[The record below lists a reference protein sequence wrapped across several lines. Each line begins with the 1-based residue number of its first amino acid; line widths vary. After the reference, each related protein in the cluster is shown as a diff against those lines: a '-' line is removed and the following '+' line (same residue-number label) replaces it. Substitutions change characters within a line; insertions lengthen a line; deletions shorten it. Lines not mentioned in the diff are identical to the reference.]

1 MNLKGIAYSVSL
13 MTATGLLGGAV
24 AIAQQ
29 PMPSGQQQQ
38 PSMPNQ
44 QQPTNP
50 NMNPNA
56 NAPGVNPATGP
67 ATNEFGE
74 RAFVSKAMQGDNT
87 EVQLGQLAQQKSQSQ
102 DVKQLAQKLVSDH
115 SQMNQKWFDPEAKQ
129 LGVSE
134 SNKPSKKDKKMME
147 KLQGLSGSEFDT
159 QYLTM
164 MYKDHQKDLKDY
176 QDEANSTQDPNVK
189 QLAQQGSKVI
199 AQHLQL
205 IEQVAKNHNITL
217 GENAAQMPSM

>member
-50 NMNPNA
+50 NTSPNGS
-56 NAPGVNPATGP
+56 APGMNSATGP

-74 RAFVSKAMQGDNT
+74 RAFVSKAMQGDNA

-176 QDEANSTQDPNVK
+176 QDEAKSTQDPNVK

-217 GENAAQMPSM
+217 GENATQTPSM

>member
-1 MNLKGIAYSVSL
+1 MNLKRIAYNVS
-13 MTATGLLGGAV
+13 TIAATGLLGGAI

-29 PMPSGQQQQ
+29 PMPGQQ
-38 PSMPNQ
+38 PSMPSQ
-44 QQPTNP
+44 QPQQPTNP
-50 NMNPNA
+50 NANPG
-56 NAPGVNPATGP
+56 APGAYPGTSPTAN
-67 ATNEFGE
+67 NEFGE
-74 RAFVSKAMQGDNT
+74 KAFVSQAMQGDNE

-129 LGVSE
+129 LGLSE
-134 SNKPSKKDKKMME
+134 PNGPSKKDKKMMS
-147 KLQGLSGSEFDT
+147 KLEGLSGSAFDT

-176 QDEANSTQDPNVK
+176 KDEVNSTQDPNVK

-205 IEQVAKNHNITL
+205 IEQVAKNHNVTL
-217 GENAAQMPSM
+217 GENSKQTPSM

>member
-1 MNLKGIAYSVSL
+1 MNLKRIAYSISL
-13 MTATGLLGGAV
+13 MTATGVLGGAV

-38 PSMPNQ
+38 PTMPNQ

-74 RAFVSKAMQGDNT
+74 RAFVSKAMEGDNT

-147 KLQGLSGSEFDT
+147 KLKGLSGSEFDT

-217 GENAAQMPSM
+217 GENATQMPSM

>member
-1 MNLKGIAYSVSL
+1 MNLKRIAYNVS
-13 MTATGLLGGAV
+13 TIAATGLLGGAI

-29 PMPSGQQQQ
+29 PMPGQQ
-38 PSMPNQ
+38 PSMPSQ
-44 QQPTNP
+44 QPQQPTNP
-50 NMNPNA
+50 NANPGTPGAYPGTSPTA
-56 NAPGVNPATGP
+56 N
-67 ATNEFGE
+67 NEFGE
-74 RAFVSKAMQGDNT
+74 KAFVSQAMEGDNV

-102 DVKQLAQKLVSDH
+102 DVKQLAQKLASDH

-129 LGVSE
+129 LGLSE
-134 SNKPSKKDKKMME
+134 PNGPSKKDKKMMS
-147 KLQGLSGSEFDT
+147 KLEGLSGSAFDT

-176 QDEANSTQDPNVK
+176 KDEVNSTQDPNVK

-217 GENAAQMPSM
+217 GENSKQTPSM